1 MWLKF
6 SSYFEGSVNLCIVFR
21 YMKDYIKLGDW
32 YEMLYKQNFKHHLS
46 LYPLLSSLSTTTMLG
61 GYTILYRYAQR
72 VLITVQRIRK

>member
-32 YEMLYKQNFKHHLS
+32 YEMLYKLNFKHHLS
-46 LYPLLSSLSTTTMLG
+46 LYSLSTLSSFSSSSSSLG
-61 GYTILYRYAQR
+61 VPMPNGFQ
-72 VLITVQRIRK
+72 